1 MQFFHYQ
8 KYKSVSPKYFY
19 FLFFESTKE
28 NFEGRIIIL
37 LVAVR
42 GFRASRDR
50 DQAFEALENSE
61 AARLDI
67 GSLAGPFSIP
77 LHGFIQSTTR
87 VADERVSERA
97 RAHSYPLLVF
107 AVTPVRLDV
116 LPAWANRLFF
126 FFLIQRLLYDSLS
139 ITVLG
144 WLHGRSRIPQA
155 WILRKKYKYPNIQL
169 YFV

>member
-126 FFLIQRLLYDSLS
+126 FFFNSTSLIRFPIDY
-139 ITVLG
+139 
-144 WLHGRSRIPQA
+144 RSRMTA
-155 WILRKKYKYPNIQL
+155 WALAHSTGLNLTKKI
-169 YFV
+169 